1 MVESL
6 AAAQEVVHQEVIN
19 LRDLMQKLRP
29 LDVQPNR
36 LLPLLAE
43 TAERFQRESGV
54 ITTFVPTVEEIG
66 LPAKVC
72 TELVRIVQEALTN
85 VRKHAA
91 ARHVRIGLG
100 AENGSLRLVVDD
112 DGRGFGFSGRLSQ
125 AQLDQ
130 SRRGPVVIKERVQAM
145 GGELEV
151 ESDPGRGSRLAIT
164 VPRKIPSN

>member
-1 MVESL
+1 
-6 AAAQEVVHQEVIN
+6 
-19 LRDLMQKLRP
+19 
-29 LDVQPNR
+29 
-36 LLPLLAE
+36 
-43 TAERFQRESGV
+43 
-54 ITTFVPTVEEIG
+54 
-66 LPAKVC
+66 
-72 TELVRIVQEALTN
+72 
-85 VRKHAA
+85 
-91 ARHVRIGLG
+91 
-100 AENGSLRLVVDD
+100 VDD